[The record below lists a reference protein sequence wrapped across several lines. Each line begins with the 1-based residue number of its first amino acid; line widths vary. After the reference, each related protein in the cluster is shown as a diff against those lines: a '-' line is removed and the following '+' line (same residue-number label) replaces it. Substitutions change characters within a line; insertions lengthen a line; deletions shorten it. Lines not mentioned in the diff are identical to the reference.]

1 MYFSFSFCYLVSA
14 LSGASGAQEAWP
26 GMLHWQPRGYCY
38 LYQELRNILCFY
50 LFRNGYQ
57 KVNPRHLCT
66 GAAAILLVVFSLEVE
81 ELPIATSLITAF
93 TFQPGSET
101 WNRIGC
107 YGQHL
112 YQHGLIYETRL
123 SFTRGKRLFT
133 TPALYIN
140 AQTGAEGLSATCYGQ
155 VKSIK
160 FCPVSPS

>member
-1 MYFSFSFCYLVSA
+1 
-14 LSGASGAQEAWP
+14 
-26 GMLHWQPRGYCY
+26 MLHWQPRGYCY

-57 KVNPRHLCT
+57 KVNPRNLRT
-66 GAAAILLVVFSLEVE
+66 AAAAILLVVFSLEVE
-81 ELPIATSLITAF
+81 ELRIATSLITAF

-123 SFTRGKRLFT
+123 T

-160 FCPVSPS
+160 FCPVSPSWAVVLKGLPRIWVSSHYRRGGSFRTLRSVVLSF